1 MARLGPYVERWGY
14 PLISVMIMLGNVGLP
29 VPEETILLA
38 GGYFSAKGMLTLKM
52 LIPTAIVSATCGDSL
67 GFVIG
72 RLGGRRALLR
82 YGGAVGVTQHRMAR
96 TEEYFERY
104 GSWTVFLARF
114 IPGLRFMAGPL
125 AGAFGMPFGR
135 FLPFNLAGAVAYCSA
150 IVGVAYVLAPE
161 LDQVMH
167 LFAMANWAVAL
178 AALGVGLGL
187 WARFVR
193 RSRHVPV
200 TGK

>member
-1 MARLGPYVERWGY
+1 MAPYVERWGY
-14 PLISVMIMLGNVGLP
+14 PLISAMIMLGNVGLP

-38 GGYFSAKGMLTLKM
+38 GGYFASKGMLTLRA

-72 RLGGRRALLR
+72 RRGGRRVLLR
-82 YGGAVGVTQHRMAR
+82 YGQAIGVTQGRIAR

-104 GSWTVFLARF
+104 GPWTVFLARF

-135 FLPFNLAGAVAYCSA
+135 FLPYNLGGAVTYCSA
-150 IVGVAYVLAPE
+150 MVSVAYVLAPE
-161 LDQVMH
+161 LDRVMH
-167 LFAMANWAVAL
+167 LLAMANWAVAF
-178 AALGVGLGL
+178 AALGAALGLG
-187 WARFVR
+187 VR
-193 RSRHVPV
+193 RVWRGQH
-200 TGK
+200 TADAG